1 MATPASADRN
11 LLFGILALQLDF
23 ITRDQLVAAMHA
35 WVLNKAT
42 GLGDIL
48 VAQKALAAD
57 RRALLEALVAEHLK
71 KHDNNA
77 AKSLAALSSVDAAVR
92 DEVGRVADQDVQAS
106 LGHVTV
112 MGGPPPTGT
121 IAGAPVPTFLP
132 PTEPAARYRILRPHA
147 RGGLGEVFVAEDA
160 ELGRQVA
167 LKEIQERHSR
177 NPISRSRFTVE
188 AEITGQLEHPGIVP
202 VYGLGQYAD
211 GRPYY
216 AMRFIRGDNLHSAIR
231 RFHRPGAASAS
242 AYESLEFRQLLR
254 RFVDVCNAIGYA
266 HSRGVLHRDLKPG
279 NIMLGQYGETLV
291 VDWGL
296 AKVTGKAG
304 EVPSTAA
311 GSVSAAGTEMETTVR
326 PRTGGESS
334 ATVAGQALGTPAYMS
349 PEQAAGR
356 LHDLGPAT
364 DIYSLGATLYEL
376 LTGKLPFEGQLA
388 DVLGQIQRGECAPPR
403 GVNPAIP
410 KPLEAICLKAMAVRP
425 GERYTTAQDLG
436 VDVEHWLADEPVT
449 AWREPWTARAR
460 RWVRRHRTGVSVA
473 AGLVCTAFLASV
485 IGLFAVERERRRTEE
500 QRQVAD
506 EQRRVADEQRRLAEQ
521 RRAEADSARALADDV
536 IRKMTGQDALLMLV
550 GQDRLVPPQVEFLK
564 QAGQYY
570 EKVVPPGRPAKDVQN
585 ETARFFSLAA
595 KILSKTRQFGEAES
609 AVRKTIDINSRLAA
623 EFPAERFGADVAAG
637 YYNLGYVLAEQGKY
651 AEARQASDESVAR
664 YEKLLAAR
672 PDDRKLR
679 QDYVETCTNASDL
692 MARMGQV
699 AEAEELARR
708 ALAGQEQIL
717 AAEPNAGAARQ
728 GVGVMLTNLAR
739 ILAQL
744 KKHAEAEQALQRAAA
759 GHAALVAQ
767 NALDFKSAYQ
777 LARMFDLQA
786 EVFATQ
792 NRLADAEAARR
803 RALAV
808 WKDLGRF
815 PRHRPDLADC
825 YRGLGAVLCAGKKV
839 GEAADLAEE
848 CADVPGAGAIGP
860 YQAACILALCASADP
875 ASADRYAARAVQALR
890 DAVGRGFDRFAWLTQ
905 DSDLDPVRRRD
916 DFAALLLDLSEGPAG
931 S

>member
-1 MATPASADRN
+1 MTAASADRN

-35 WVLNKAT
+35 WVLDKAK

-48 VAQKALAAD
+48 VAHKALAAD

-71 KHDNNA
+71 KHDNDP
-77 AKSLAALSSVDAAVR
+77 AKSLAALSSVEPAVR
-92 DEVGRVADQDVQAS
+92 AEVGRLADGDVQAS
-106 LGHVTV
+106 LAHVTV
-112 MGGPPPTGT
+112 VGGPAPSGT

-177 NPISRSRFTVE
+177 NPVSRSRFTVE

-231 RFHRPGAASAS
+231 RFHRPGAAAAA

-296 AKVTGKAG
+296 AKITGKAA
-304 EVPSTAA
+304 ELPATAA

-326 PRTGGESS
+326 PRTGGDSS

-388 DVLGQIQRGECAPPR
+388 DVLGQIQRGEFPHPR
-403 GVNPAIP
+403 SVNPAVP
-410 KPLEAICLKAMAVRP
+410 KPLEAICRKAMAVRP

-436 VDVEHWLADEPVT
+436 VDIEQWLADEPVT

-473 AGLVCTAFLASV
+473 AGLLGTALVASV
-485 IGLFAVERERRRTEE
+485 LGLFAVERERRRTEE
-500 QRQVAD
+500 QRHI
-506 EQRRVADEQRRLAEQ
+506 AEQ
-521 RRAEADSARALADDV
+521 RRAEAESARSLADDV
-536 IRKMTGQDALLMLV
+536 IRKMTGRDALLMLV

-570 EKVVPPGRPAKDVQN
+570 EKVAPPGRPAKDVQN
-585 ETARFFSLAA
+585 ETARFYALAA
-595 KILSKTRQFGEAES
+595 KILAKTRQYAEAEA
-609 AVRKTIDINSRLAA
+609 AVRKTIAINARLAD
-623 EFPAERFGADVAAG
+623 EFPAERFAADVAAG
-637 YYNLGYVLAEQGKY
+637 HYNLGYLLAEQRKF
-651 AEARQASDESVAR
+651 AEARLASDESVAR
-664 YEKLLAAR
+664 YEKLLAAH

-692 MARMGQV
+692 MARTGQV

-708 ALAGQEQIL
+708 ALAGQEQLL
-717 AAEPNAGAARQ
+717 AADPTSLAARQ

-739 ILAQL
+739 IQARL
-744 KKHAEAEQALQRAAA
+744 KKSAEAEQALDRAAA
-759 GHAALVAQ
+759 GHAPLVAQ

-777 LARMFDLQA
+777 LAQVFDLQA
-786 EVFATQ
+786 EVFAAQ
-792 NRLADAEAARR
+792 NRLADAEAAHR
-803 RALAV
+803 RALGV
-808 WKDLGRF
+808 WKNLGRF
-815 PRHRPDLADC
+815 PRHRAELADC
-825 YRGLGAVLCAGKKV
+825 YRGLAAVLCAGKKV
-839 GEAADLAEE
+839 GDAADLAED
-848 CADVPGAGAIGP
+848 CAEVPGAGAIGP
-860 YQAACILALCASADP
+860 YQAGCIFALCAAADP
-875 ASADRYAARAVQALR
+875 AAAERHAARAVQALR
-890 DAVGRGFDRFAWLTQ
+890 DAVGRGFDRFAFFVE
-905 DSDLDPVRRRD
+905 DSDLDPLRRRD

-931 S
+931 A